1 MLPLII
7 SGNDKYMDWYSDAIN
22 INYFNFKGRA
32 RRKEYWM
39 FVLIDT
45 AIIVSLYLAILYFS
59 DLYSRDFNAI
69 GFVLTVFFVIYI
81 IVTFIPSLSV
91 TVRRLHDTGRSGW
104 WLLALLIPFGGIIIF
119 VFSCLDSHP
128 GDNRFGPNPKTN
140 HPVAL

>member
-1 MLPLII
+1 
-7 SGNDKYMDWYSDAIN
+7 MDWYSDAIN

-81 IVTFIPSLSV
+81 IVTFIPSLSI

-140 HPVAL
+140 HPVAP

>member
-1 MLPLII
+1 
-7 SGNDKYMDWYSDAIN
+7 MDWYSDAIN

>member
-1 MLPLII
+1 
-7 SGNDKYMDWYSDAIN
+7 MDWYSYAIN

-39 FVLIDT
+39 FTLINN
-45 AIIVSLYLAILYFS
+45 AIIVSLYLSTLYFS
-59 DLYSRDFNAI
+59 DLYSRDFNTI
-69 GFVLTVFFVIYI
+69 SLVLTVFFVIYI

-140 HPVAL
+140 HPVAP

>member
-1 MLPLII
+1 
-7 SGNDKYMDWYSDAIN
+7 MDWYSYAIN

-39 FVLIDT
+39 FTLINN
-45 AIIVSLYLAILYFS
+45 AIIVSLYLATLYFS
-59 DLYSRDFNAI
+59 DRYSRDFNTI
-69 GFVLTVFFVIYI
+69 SLVLTVFFVIYI

-128 GDNRFGPNPKTN
+128 GDNRFGPNPKNN
-140 HPVAL
+140 HPVTP

>member
-1 MLPLII
+1 
-7 SGNDKYMDWYSDAIN
+7 MDWYSYAIN

-39 FVLIDT
+39 FTLINN
-45 AIIVSLYLAILYFS
+45 AIIVSLYLATLYFS

-140 HPVAL
+140 HPVAP

>member
-1 MLPLII
+1 MFTLI
-7 SGNDKYMDWYSDAIN
+7 NN
-22 INYFNFKGRA
+22 
-32 RRKEYWM
+32 
-39 FVLIDT
+39 
-45 AIIVSLYLAILYFS
+45 AIIASLYLATLYFS
-59 DLYSRDFNAI
+59 DLYPRDFNTI
-69 GFVLTVFFVIYI
+69 SLVLTVFFVIYI

-140 HPVAL
+140 HPVAP

>member
-1 MLPLII
+1 
-7 SGNDKYMDWYSDAIN
+7 MDWYSYAIN

-39 FVLIDT
+39 FTLINN
-45 AIIVSLYLAILYFS
+45 AIIVSLYLSTLYFS
-59 DLYSRDFNAI
+59 DLYSRDFNTI
-69 GFVLTVFFVIYI
+69 SLVLTVFFVFYI

-140 HPVAL
+140 HPVAP

>member
-1 MLPLII
+1 
-7 SGNDKYMDWYSDAIN
+7 MDWYSYAIN

-39 FVLIDT
+39 FTLINN
-45 AIIVSLYLAILYFS
+45 AIIVSLYLATLYFS
-59 DLYSRDFNAI
+59 DLYSRDFNTI
-69 GFVLTVFFVIYI
+69 SLVLTVFFVIYI

-128 GDNRFGPNPKTN
+128 GDNRFGPNPKNN
-140 HPVAL
+140 HPVTP

>member
-1 MLPLII
+1 
-7 SGNDKYMDWYSDAIN
+7 MDWYSYAIN

-39 FVLIDT
+39 FTLINN
-45 AIIVSLYLAILYFS
+45 AIIVSLYLATLYFS
-59 DLYSRDFNAI
+59 DIYSRDFNAI

-128 GDNRFGPNPKTN
+128 GDNRFGPNPKNN
-140 HPVAL
+140 HPVTP

>member
-1 MLPLII
+1 
-7 SGNDKYMDWYSDAIN
+7 MDWYSYAIN

-39 FVLIDT
+39 FTLINN
-45 AIIVSLYLAILYFS
+45 AIIVSLYLATLYFS
-59 DLYSRDFNAI
+59 DLYSRDFNTI
-69 GFVLTVFFVIYI
+69 SLVLTVFFVIYI

-140 HPVAL
+140 HPVAP

>member
-1 MLPLII
+1 
-7 SGNDKYMDWYSDAIN
+7 MDWYSYAIN

-39 FVLIDT
+39 FTLINN
-45 AIIVSLYLAILYFS
+45 AIIVSLYLATLYFS
-59 DLYSRDFNAI
+59 DLYSRDFNTI
-69 GFVLTVFFVIYI
+69 SLVLTVFFVIYI

-128 GDNRFGPNPKTN
+128 GDNRFGPNPKNN
-140 HPVAL
+140 HPVAP

>member
-1 MLPLII
+1 
-7 SGNDKYMDWYSDAIN
+7 
-22 INYFNFKGRA
+22 
-32 RRKEYWM
+32 M

>member
-1 MLPLII
+1 
-7 SGNDKYMDWYSDAIN
+7 MDWYSDAIN

-140 HPVAL
+140 HPVAP